1 VSSAAT
7 NGDAGTSHLTPLPDL
22 TNNRGYLRASVI
34 ICAYSERRWEQT
46 YTAVK
51 SVLSQSPQPA
61 EVLLVIDHNPELAA
75 RARSELPDITIL
87 ESDGT
92 PGLSDAR
99 NTGLRAA
106 TQPIASFLDD
116 DAEARPGW
124 LASLMEPYRSADVV
138 ATGGTV
144 HPCWPG
150 SEPRWLPPEFYWV
163 IGCSYRGLPLS
174 VSPVRNPIGANM
186 SLRTPLALRVGG
198 FDSAV
203 GRVGARPVGCE
214 ETELAIRLTAAKP
227 SSAVL
232 YVPSAIVD
240 HHIQQERLNIRY
252 FLRRCWHEGISKANV
267 VQLAGALAGLES
279 ERRYVAVVI
288 PMALLQNLRRG
299 LAGDMG
305 ALMRLTAVLAG
316 LISVASG
323 YLVGRLRKPGGSRPQ
338 INHRLPDHTEERTS
352 NADQPRKA
360 TASMLSPARILD
372 IEISGA
378 VPIVDAPAHPDGGR
392 YRIALVLVRLHGCPL
407 GTVQFNLAS
416 GPVSAG
422 QVADRIWGTLRT
434 PILAHLAEDRLP
446 AVEMLSVSGI
456 AHGGEP
462 RCQHAEEGG
471 CPFTS
476 VVISTHERPGPLS
489 RCIDSVL
496 RADYPSF
503 EVLVVD
509 NAPRTSA
516 TWDMIAERYPR
527 DSRVRYL
534 LEPTPGASAGRNC
547 GLRAAG
553 GEVVAFLDDDVLADR
568 FWLRNLVL
576 GFQAAPGV
584 ACVTGL
590 IVPAELETPAQVW
603 VEEFGGFDKG
613 YQRQIFDLGEFAPPD
628 PLYPYAVGKFGSG
641 ANAAFD
647 TTVLRS
653 VGGFDTA
660 LGPATPARG
669 GEDIDA
675 FLQIILAGYRLVYEP
690 RSLVRHHHRPDYADL
705 RRTVQGYG
713 VGLSAVVTKAL
724 MNPAT
729 RADILKRVPRG
740 VVYLLNP
747 SSSKNA
753 KKTST
758 FPRELTMVELGGV
771 LMGPWYY
778 LHSRRWARAVARADR
793 ASQTVDR

>member
-1 VSSAAT
+1 M
-7 NGDAGTSHLTPLPDL
+7 
-22 TNNRGYLRASVI
+22 SVI
-34 ICAYSERRWEQT
+34 ICAYSERRWEKT
-46 YTAVK
+46 YAAVK

-61 EVLLVIDHNPELAA
+61 EVLLVIDHNAELAA
-75 RARSELPDITIL
+75 RARSELPEITIL

-92 PGLSDAR
+92 PGLSGAR

-106 TQPIASFLDD
+106 TQPITSFLDD

-124 LASLMEPYRSADVV
+124 LASLIEPYRSPNVV

-163 IGCSYRGLPLS
+163 VGCSYRGLPLS

-186 SLRTPLALRVGG
+186 SLRTHLALRVGG

-203 GRVGARPVGCE
+203 GRVGTRPAGCE

-227 SSAVL
+227 ESAVL
-232 YVPSAIVD
+232 YVPAAVVD
-240 HHIQQERLNIRY
+240 HHIQQERLNIGY

-267 VQLAGALAGLES
+267 VQLAGAVAGLES

-288 PMALLQNLRRG
+288 PMALLQNLRRS
-299 LAGDMG
+299 LAGDIG
-305 ALMRLTAVLAG
+305 AFMRFTAVLAG
-316 LISVASG
+316 LVSVAAG
-323 YLVGRLRKPGGSRPQ
+323 YLVGRLRKPGGPRRRINRRP
-338 INHRLPDHTEERTS
+338 PDQTEERTS

-360 TASMLSPARILD
+360 TTSMLSPARVLD
-372 IEISGA
+372 IEIGGA
-378 VPIVDAPAHPDGGR
+378 VPTVDALAHPDGGR
-392 YRIALVLVRLHGCPL
+392 YRVALVLVRLHGCPL
-407 GTVQFNLAS
+407 GTVQFDLAS
-416 GPVSAG
+416 GPVPAE

-434 PILAHLAEDRLP
+434 PILAHLAEDGLP
-446 AVEMLSVSGI
+446 AVEMLSISGI
-456 AHGGEP
+456 AHEGEP
-462 RCQHAEEGG
+462 SCQHAEEGSF
-471 CPFTS
+471 PFTS

-489 RCIDSVL
+489 LCIDSVL
-496 RADYPSF
+496 QADYPSF

-516 TWDMIAERYPR
+516 TWDMIAERYPG
-527 DSRVRYL
+527 DPRVRYL
-534 LEPTPGASAGRNC
+534 LEPAPGASAGRNC
-547 GLRAAG
+547 GLRAAT
-553 GEVVAFLDDDVLADR
+553 GEVVAFLDDDVLVDR
-568 FWLRNLVL
+568 LWLRNLVL

-584 ACVTGL
+584 ACVTGM

-603 VEEFGGFDKG
+603 IEEFGGFDKG
-613 YQRQIFDLGEFAPPD
+613 YQRRIFDLGEFTPPD

-647 TTVLRS
+647 PAVLRS

-690 RSLVRHHHRPDYADL
+690 RSLVRHHHRRDYADL
-705 RRTVQGYG
+705 RRTIQGYG

-740 VVYLLNP
+740 VVYFLNP
-747 SSSKNA
+747 SSSKNE

-758 FPRELTMVELGGV
+758 FPRQLTLVELGGV

-778 LHSRRWARAVARADR
+778 LRSRRWARTVARGRSGVLDR
-793 ASQTVDR
+793 